1 MNTQPTLAEIA
12 AATGVSVMTVSKVLR
27 GRGCISKTTSERV
40 KAEARRLGYHPNP
53 HGVGL
58 AKARHG
64 EVWRGTL
71 ALLVG
76 HRDANPLTAN
86 PQHPLHYHY
95 PRMVAGARAR
105 AEEAGYGLDVFWVYE
120 RGMSARRL
128 EAILRT
134 RGINGVVLVSV
145 QPGEIGIDWD
155 RYACAYLGRP
165 ERDGV
170 AYACADFYSAT
181 KLAYL
186 KTHAAGY
193 RRIGLVIDTEHQR
206 LTEGR
211 CLGACASA
219 QPECE
224 GAEWVKPLVCSAGA
238 LDQDMFTDWM
248 EHERLD
254 AVLCLR
260 NRVPE
265 WLEES
270 NGRGPQAVGW
280 ADLDLR
286 TIDGRVAGI
295 RLPHERM
302 GAAGVDLVGAQ
313 LQRGERGFPAHAA
326 AMGLSAAWVDGGSLP
341 RKGSRRRDE

>member
-12 AATGVSVMTVSKVLR
+12 AAIGVSVMTVSKVLR
-27 GRGCISKTTSERV
+27 GQGCISKTTSERV

-64 EVWRGTL
+64 EVRRGTL

-86 PQHPLHYHY
+86 PPHPLHYHY

-105 AEEAGYGLDVFWVYE
+105 AAELGYGLDVFWVYE
-120 RGMSARRL
+120 RGVSARRMD
-128 EAILRT
+128 AILRA
-134 RGINGVVLVSV
+134 RGIDGVVLLSV
-145 QPGEIGIDWD
+145 QPGEIGIDWA

-165 ERDGV
+165 EREGV

-181 KLAYL
+181 RMAYL
-186 KTHAAGY
+186 RMYAAGY

-219 QPECE
+219 QPECA

-238 LDQDMFTDWM
+238 LNRGMLTDWM
-248 EHERLD
+248 DRERPD

-260 NRVPE
+260 NPVPE
-265 WLEES
+265 WLGES
-270 NGRGPQAVGW
+270 NERGPQVVGW

-286 TIDGRVAGI
+286 TSDGRVAGI

-313 LQRGERGFPAHAA
+313 LQRGERGVVANTAAICLPAEWENGAS
-326 AMGLSAAWVDGGSLP
+326 LSNRTGAGI
-341 RKGSRRRDE
+341 